1 MKGTVYRYLRYGGC
15 AALGIVFFLGAEAV
29 DTDRQTV
36 DKGIL
41 KRNPWGQRDA
51 VYEFYAEGLE
61 EGTVDLTVT
70 VPSRRLSPEEFH
82 QRMPEISEILLS
94 GILGSNVSLDQ
105 IRTDLELPEELPG
118 YGIQVAWES
127 ERPELLSSMGLLN
140 QEGLR
145 GVDPSRGETFSLMAE
160 LSCGEEKELVTVPV
174 TVLPEEM
181 TQGERL
187 AERIDSLALEDM
199 ENETVR
205 LMEEFEGVP
214 ITYRRKGRFQN
225 AVLLVLGGVLAACL
239 WMKEKNDEQLQ
250 KKRREESLTA
260 AYPDLVSGFLVLTGA
275 GYSIRQAWKKTVQ
288 DRKQS
293 ETLPF
298 SEVYQE
304 MQVTLNQMET
314 GTPEAFAYV
323 WFGKR
328 CGLRCYTRFSGIL
341 ESSLRTG
348 GSSLRSLL
356 EPEMEEAFKI
366 QADLARRKGEE
377 ASTKLLIPMF
387 GMLGIVMVMVTA
399 PAFFSLG

>member
-15 AALGIVFFLGAEAV
+15 AALGIVFFLGSEAV

-61 EGTVDLTVT
+61 EGAVDLTVT

-82 QRMPEISEILLS
+82 ERMPEISEILLS

-140 QEGLR
+140 QEGLW

-160 LSCGEEKELVTVPV
+160 LSCGEEKELVTVPI

-187 AERIDSLALEDM
+187 AERIDGLALEDM

-214 ITYRRKGRFQN
+214 ITYRRKGRFRN

-239 WMKEKNDEQLQ
+239 WMKEKNDEQVQ

-377 ASTKLLIPMF
+377 ASTKLLLPMF

>member
-61 EGTVDLTVT
+61 EGAVDLTVT

-82 QRMPEISEILLS
+82 ERMPEISEILLS

-140 QEGLR
+140 QEGLW

-160 LSCGEEKELVTVPV
+160 LSCGEEKELVTVPI

-187 AERIDSLALEDM
+187 AERIDGLALEDM

-377 ASTKLLIPMF
+377 ASTKLLLPMF

>member
-1 MKGTVYRYLRYGGC
+1 
-15 AALGIVFFLGAEAV
+15 
-29 DTDRQTV
+29 
-36 DKGIL
+36 
-41 KRNPWGQRDA
+41 
-51 VYEFYAEGLE
+51 
-61 EGTVDLTVT
+61 
-70 VPSRRLSPEEFH
+70 
-82 QRMPEISEILLS
+82 
-94 GILGSNVSLDQ
+94 
-105 IRTDLELPEELPG
+105 
-118 YGIQVAWES
+118 
-127 ERPELLSSMGLLN
+127 
-140 QEGLR
+140 
-145 GVDPSRGETFSLMAE
+145 
-160 LSCGEEKELVTVPV
+160 
-174 TVLPEEM
+174 
-181 TQGERL
+181 
-187 AERIDSLALEDM
+187 
-199 ENETVR
+199 
-205 LMEEFEGVP
+205 MEEFEGVP

-239 WMKEKNDEQLQ
+239 WMKEKNDEQVQ

-298 SEVYQE
+298 SAVYQE

-377 ASTKLLIPMF
+377 ASTKLLLPMF

>member
-61 EGTVDLTVT
+61 EGAVDLTVT

-82 QRMPEISEILLS
+82 ERMPEISEILLS

-140 QEGLR
+140 QEGLW

-160 LSCGEEKELVTVPV
+160 LSCGEEKELVTVPI

-288 DRKQS
+288 GRKQS

-377 ASTKLLIPMF
+377 ASTKLLLPMF

>member
-205 LMEEFEGVP
+205 LMTEFEGVP

-239 WMKEKNDEQLQ
+239 WMKEKNDEQVQ

-314 GTPEAFAYV
+314 GMPEAFAYV

-377 ASTKLLIPMF
+377 ASTKLLLPMF

>member
-1 MKGTVYRYLRYGGC
+1 MRGTVYRYLRYGGC
-15 AALGIVFFLGAEAV
+15 AALGIVFFLGAEAA

-61 EGTVDLTVT
+61 EGAVELAVT
-70 VPSRRLSPEEFH
+70 VPPRRLSPKEFH

-118 YGIQVAWES
+118 YGIQVEWES

-239 WMKEKNDEQLQ
+239 WMKEKNDEQVQ

-377 ASTKLLIPMF
+377 ASTKLLLPMF

>member
-15 AALGIVFFLGAEAV
+15 AALGIVFFFGAEAV

-61 EGTVDLTVT
+61 EGAVDLTVT

-82 QRMPEISEILLS
+82 ERMPEISEILLS

-140 QEGLR
+140 QEGIW

-160 LSCGEEKELVTVPV
+160 LSCGEEKELVTVPI

-214 ITYRRKGRFQN
+214 ITYRRKGRFRN

-288 DRKQS
+288 DRKKS

-377 ASTKLLIPMF
+377 ASTKLLLPMF

>member
-61 EGTVDLTVT
+61 EGAVDLTVT

-82 QRMPEISEILLS
+82 ERMPEISEILLS

-205 LMEEFEGVP
+205 LMKEFEGVP

-239 WMKEKNDEQLQ
+239 WMKEKNDEQVQ

-377 ASTKLLIPMF
+377 ASTKLLLPMF

>member
-15 AALGIVFFLGAEAV
+15 AALGIVFFFGAEAV

-61 EGTVDLTVT
+61 EGAVDLTVT

-82 QRMPEISEILLS
+82 ERMPEISEILLS

-140 QEGLR
+140 QEGLW

-160 LSCGEEKELVTVPV
+160 LSCGEEKELVTVPI

-187 AERIDSLALEDM
+187 AERIDGLALEDM

-239 WMKEKNDEQLQ
+239 WMKEKNDEQVQ

-314 GTPEAFAYV
+314 GTPGAFAYV

-377 ASTKLLIPMF
+377 ASTKLLLPMF

>member
-61 EGTVDLTVT
+61 EGAVDLTVT

-82 QRMPEISEILLS
+82 ERMPEISEILLS

-105 IRTDLELPEELPG
+105 IRTDMELPEELPG

-140 QEGLR
+140 QEGIR
-145 GVDPSRGETFSLMAE
+145 GVDPSRGETFSLTAE
-160 LSCGEEKELVTVPV
+160 LSCREEKELVTVPV

-225 AVLLVLGGVLAACL
+225 AVLLVLGGILAACL

-260 AYPDLVSGFLVLTGA
+260 AYPDLVAGFLVLTGA

-377 ASTKLLIPMF
+377 ASTKLLLPMF

>member
-61 EGTVDLTVT
+61 EGAVDLTVT

-82 QRMPEISEILLS
+82 ERMPEISEILLS

-140 QEGLR
+140 QEGLW

-160 LSCGEEKELVTVPV
+160 LSCGEEKELVTVPI

-366 QADLARRKGEE
+366 QADLARRKGKE
-377 ASTKLLIPMF
+377 ASTKLLLPMF

>member
-1 MKGTVYRYLRYGGC
+1 
-15 AALGIVFFLGAEAV
+15 
-29 DTDRQTV
+29 
-36 DKGIL
+36 
-41 KRNPWGQRDA
+41 
-51 VYEFYAEGLE
+51 
-61 EGTVDLTVT
+61 
-70 VPSRRLSPEEFH
+70 
-82 QRMPEISEILLS
+82 MPEISEILLS

-140 QEGLR
+140 QEGLW

-160 LSCGEEKELVTVPV
+160 LSCGEEKELVTVPI

-187 AERIDSLALEDM
+187 AERIDGLALEDM

-239 WMKEKNDEQLQ
+239 WMKEKNDEQVQ

-377 ASTKLLIPMF
+377 ASTKLLLPMF

>member
-1 MKGTVYRYLRYGGC
+1 MRGTVYRYLRYGGC
-15 AALGIVFFLGAEAV
+15 AALGIVFFLGAEAA

-61 EGTVDLTVT
+61 EGAVELAVT
-70 VPSRRLSPEEFH
+70 VPPRRLSPKEFH

-118 YGIQVAWES
+118 YGIQVEWES

-323 WFGKR
+323 

-377 ASTKLLIPMF
+377 VSTKLLLPMF

>member
-61 EGTVDLTVT
+61 EGAVDLTVT

-82 QRMPEISEILLS
+82 ERMPEISEILLS

-160 LSCGEEKELVTVPV
+160 LSCGEEKELVTVPI

-239 WMKEKNDEQLQ
+239 WMKEKNDEQVQ

-377 ASTKLLIPMF
+377 ASTKLLLPMF

>member
-29 DTDRQTV
+29 DTDRHTV

-61 EGTVDLTVT
+61 EGAVDLTVT

-82 QRMPEISEILLS
+82 ERMPEISEILLS

-160 LSCGEEKELVTVPV
+160 LSCGEEKELVTVPI

-239 WMKEKNDEQLQ
+239 WMKEKNDEQVQ

-377 ASTKLLIPMF
+377 ASTKLLLPMF

>member
-15 AALGIVFFLGAEAV
+15 AALGIVFFFGAEAV

-61 EGTVDLTVT
+61 EGAVDLIVT

-82 QRMPEISEILLS
+82 ERMPEISEILLS

-140 QEGLR
+140 QEGLW

-160 LSCGEEKELVTVPV
+160 LSCGEEKELVTVPI

-239 WMKEKNDEQLQ
+239 WMKEKNDEQVQ

-377 ASTKLLIPMF
+377 ASTKLLLPMF

>member
-61 EGTVDLTVT
+61 EGAVDLTVT

-82 QRMPEISEILLS
+82 ERMPEISEILLS

-140 QEGLR
+140 QEGLW

-377 ASTKLLIPMF
+377 ASTKLLLPMF

>member
-61 EGTVDLTVT
+61 EGAVDLTVT

-82 QRMPEISEILLS
+82 ERMPEISEILLS

-140 QEGLR
+140 REGLR
-145 GVDPSRGETFSLMAE
+145 GVDPSRGETFSLTAE

-377 ASTKLLIPMF
+377 ASTKLLLPMF

>member
-61 EGTVDLTVT
+61 EGAVDLTVT

-82 QRMPEISEILLS
+82 ERMPEISEILLS

-140 QEGLR
+140 QEGLW

-160 LSCGEEKELVTVPV
+160 LSCGEEKELVTVPI

-187 AERIDSLALEDM
+187 AERIDGLALEDM

-239 WMKEKNDEQLQ
+239 WMKEKNDEQVQ

-356 EPEMEEAFKI
+356 EP
-366 QADLARRKGEE
+366 DLARRKGEE
-377 ASTKLLIPMF
+377 ASTKLLLPMF

>member
-82 QRMPEISEILLS
+82 ERMPEISEILLS

-377 ASTKLLIPMF
+377 ASTKLLLPMF

>member
-1 MKGTVYRYLRYGGC
+1 M
-15 AALGIVFFLGAEAV
+15 
-29 DTDRQTV
+29 
-36 DKGIL
+36 
-41 KRNPWGQRDA
+41 
-51 VYEFYAEGLE
+51 
-61 EGTVDLTVT
+61 
-70 VPSRRLSPEEFH
+70 
-82 QRMPEISEILLS
+82 
-94 GILGSNVSLDQ
+94 
-105 IRTDLELPEELPG
+105 
-118 YGIQVAWES
+118 AWES

-140 QEGLR
+140 QEGLW

-160 LSCGEEKELVTVPV
+160 LSCGEEKELVTVPI

-214 ITYRRKGRFQN
+214 ITYRRKGWFRDP
-225 AVLLVLGGVLAACL
+225 VLLVLGGVLAACL
-239 WMKEKNDEQLQ
+239 WMKEKNDEQVQ

-328 CGLRCYTRFSGIL
+328 CGLRCYTRFPVFWKALCAQVEAASEAFWSRKWRKPLRYRRTWPGERGRRHLQNCCFPCLGCL
-341 ESSLRTG
+341 ESLW
-348 GSSLRSLL
+348 
-356 EPEMEEAFKI
+356 
-366 QADLARRKGEE
+366 
-377 ASTKLLIPMF
+377 
-387 GMLGIVMVMVTA
+387 
-399 PAFFSLG
+399 

>member
-82 QRMPEISEILLS
+82 QRMPEISETLLS

-160 LSCGEEKELVTVPV
+160 LSCGEEKELVTVPI

>member
-61 EGTVDLTVT
+61 EGAVDLTVT

-82 QRMPEISEILLS
+82 ERMPEISEILLS

-105 IRTDLELPEELPG
+105 IRTALELPEELPG
-118 YGIQVAWES
+118 YGSQVAWES

-140 QEGLR
+140 QEGLW

-160 LSCGEEKELVTVPV
+160 LSCGEEKELVTVPI

-239 WMKEKNDEQLQ
+239 WMKEKYDEPLQ
-250 KKRREESLTA
+250 KKSREESLTA

-377 ASTKLLIPMF
+377 ASTKLLLPMF

>member
-61 EGTVDLTVT
+61 EGAVDLTVT

-82 QRMPEISEILLS
+82 ERMPEISESLLS

-140 QEGLR
+140 QEGLW

-160 LSCGEEKELVTVPV
+160 LSCGEEKELVTVPI

-187 AERIDSLALEDM
+187 AERIDGLALEDM

-377 ASTKLLIPMF
+377 ASTKLLLPMF

>member
-1 MKGTVYRYLRYGGC
+1 MRGTVYRYLRYGGC
-15 AALGIVFFLGAEAV
+15 AALGIVFFLGAEAA

-61 EGTVDLTVT
+61 EGAVELAVT
-70 VPSRRLSPEEFH
+70 VPPRRLSPKEFH

-118 YGIQVAWES
+118 YGIQVEWES

-214 ITYRRKGRFQN
+214 IT
-225 AVLLVLGGVLAACL
+225 
-239 WMKEKNDEQLQ
+239 
-250 KKRREESLTA
+250 A

-323 WFGKR
+323 RFGKR

-377 ASTKLLIPMF
+377 ASTKLLLPMF

>member
-61 EGTVDLTVT
+61 EGAVDLTVT

-82 QRMPEISEILLS
+82 ERMPEISEILLS

-140 QEGLR
+140 QEGLW

-160 LSCGEEKELVTVPV
+160 LSCGEEKELVTVPI

-187 AERIDSLALEDM
+187 AERIDGLALEDM

-239 WMKEKNDEQLQ
+239 WMKEKNDEQVQ

-328 CGLRCYTRFSGIL
+328 CGLRCYARFSGIL

-377 ASTKLLIPMF
+377 ASTKLLLPMF

>member
-1 MKGTVYRYLRYGGC
+1 MRGTVYRYLRYGGC
-15 AALGIVFFLGAEAV
+15 AALGIVFFLGAEAA

-61 EGTVDLTVT
+61 EGAVELAVT
-70 VPSRRLSPEEFH
+70 VPPRRLSPKEFH

-118 YGIQVAWES
+118 YGIQVEWES

-239 WMKEKNDEQLQ
+239 WMKEKNDEQVQ

-323 WFGKR
+323 RLGKR

-377 ASTKLLIPMF
+377 ASTKLLLPMF

>member
-15 AALGIVFFLGAEAV
+15 AAMGIVFFLGAEAV

-61 EGTVDLTVT
+61 EGAVDLTVT

-82 QRMPEISEILLS
+82 ERMPEISEILLS

-239 WMKEKNDEQLQ
+239 WMKEKNDEQVQ

-377 ASTKLLIPMF
+377 ASTKLLLPMF

>member
-1 MKGTVYRYLRYGGC
+1 MKGLAYRYLRYGGC
-15 AALGIVFFLGAEAV
+15 VVLGIVFFLGAEAV
-29 DTDRQTV
+29 DTDWQTV

-61 EGTVDLTVT
+61 EGAVDLTVT
-70 VPSRRLSPEEFH
+70 VPPRRLSPEEFH
-82 QRMPEISEILLS
+82 ERMPEISEILLS
-94 GILGSNVSLDQ
+94 GILGSNASLDQ

-118 YGIQVAWES
+118 YGIQVVWES
-127 ERPELLSSMGLLN
+127 ERPEILSSMGLLN

-145 GVDPSRGETFSLMAE
+145 GMDPARGETFSLTAE
-160 LSCGEEKELVTVPV
+160 LACGEEKELVTVPV

-199 ENETVR
+199 ENETIR
-205 LMEEFEGVP
+205 LMTEFEGVP

-341 ESSLRTG
+341 ESSLHTG

-377 ASTKLLIPMF
+377 ASTKLLLPMF

>member
-61 EGTVDLTVT
+61 EGAVDLTVT

-82 QRMPEISEILLS
+82 ERMPEISEILLS

-140 QEGLR
+140 QEGLW

-160 LSCGEEKELVTVPV
+160 LSCGEEKELVTVPI

-187 AERIDSLALEDM
+187 AERIDGLALEDM

-214 ITYRRKGRFQN
+214 ITYRRKGRFRN

-239 WMKEKNDEQLQ
+239 WMKEKNEEQVQ

-377 ASTKLLIPMF
+377 ASTKLLLPMF

>member
-15 AALGIVFFLGAEAV
+15 AALGIVFFFGAEAV

-61 EGTVDLTVT
+61 EGAVDLTVT

-82 QRMPEISEILLS
+82 ERMPEISEILLS

-140 QEGLR
+140 QEGLW

-160 LSCGEEKELVTVPV
+160 LSCGEEKELVTVPI

-187 AERIDSLALEDM
+187 AERIDGLALEDM

-239 WMKEKNDEQLQ
+239 WMKEKNDEQVQ

-377 ASTKLLIPMF
+377 ASTKLLLPMF

>member
-61 EGTVDLTVT
+61 EGAVDLTVT

-82 QRMPEISEILLS
+82 ERMPEISEILLS

-140 QEGLR
+140 QEGLW

-160 LSCGEEKELVTVPV
+160 LSCGEEKELVTVPI

-187 AERIDSLALEDM
+187 AERIDGLALEDM

-214 ITYRRKGRFQN
+214 ITYRRKGRFRN

-239 WMKEKNDEQLQ
+239 WMKEKNDEQVQ

-377 ASTKLLIPMF
+377 ASTKLLLPMF

>member
-15 AALGIVFFLGAEAV
+15 AALGIVFFFGAEAV

-61 EGTVDLTVT
+61 EGAVDLIVT

-82 QRMPEISEILLS
+82 ERMPEISEILLS

-140 QEGLR
+140 QEGLW

-160 LSCGEEKELVTVPV
+160 LSCGEEKELVTVPI

-225 AVLLVLGGVLAACL
+225 AVLLVLGGVLAACF

-377 ASTKLLIPMF
+377 ASTKLLLPMF

>member
-61 EGTVDLTVT
+61 EGAVDLTVT

-82 QRMPEISEILLS
+82 ERMPEISEILLS

-140 QEGLR
+140 QEGLW

-160 LSCGEEKELVTVPV
+160 LSCGEEKELVTVPI

-314 GTPEAFAYV
+314 GTPEAFVYV

-377 ASTKLLIPMF
+377 ASTKLLLPMF

>member
-61 EGTVDLTVT
+61 EGAVDLTVT

-82 QRMPEISEILLS
+82 ERMPEISEILLS

-140 QEGLR
+140 QEGLW

-160 LSCGEEKELVTVPV
+160 LSCGEEKELVTVPI

-187 AERIDSLALEDM
+187 AERIDGLALEDM

-214 ITYRRKGRFQN
+214 ITYRRKGRFRN

-239 WMKEKNDEQLQ
+239 WMKEKNDDQVQ

-377 ASTKLLIPMF
+377 ASTKLLLPMF

>member
-1 MKGTVYRYLRYGGC
+1 MRGTVYRYLRYGGC
-15 AALGIVFFLGAEAV
+15 AALGIVFFLGAEAA

-61 EGTVDLTVT
+61 EGAVELAVT
-70 VPSRRLSPEEFH
+70 VPPRRLSPKEFH

-118 YGIQVAWES
+118 YGIQVEWES

-377 ASTKLLIPMF
+377 ASTKLLLPMF

>member
-1 MKGTVYRYLRYGGC
+1 M
-15 AALGIVFFLGAEAV
+15 
-29 DTDRQTV
+29 
-36 DKGIL
+36 
-41 KRNPWGQRDA
+41 
-51 VYEFYAEGLE
+51 
-61 EGTVDLTVT
+61 
-70 VPSRRLSPEEFH
+70 
-82 QRMPEISEILLS
+82 
-94 GILGSNVSLDQ
+94 
-105 IRTDLELPEELPG
+105 
-118 YGIQVAWES
+118 
-127 ERPELLSSMGLLN
+127 
-140 QEGLR
+140 
-145 GVDPSRGETFSLMAE
+145 DPSRGETFSLMAE

-239 WMKEKNDEQLQ
+239 WMKEKNDEQVQ

-323 WFGKR
+323 RFGKR

-377 ASTKLLIPMF
+377 ASTKLLLPMF

>member
-61 EGTVDLTVT
+61 EGAVDLTVT

-82 QRMPEISEILLS
+82 ERMPEISEILLS

-127 ERPELLSSMGLLN
+127 ERPELLSSMGLLH
-140 QEGLR
+140 QEGLW

-160 LSCGEEKELVTVPV
+160 LSCGEEKELVTVPI

-187 AERIDSLALEDM
+187 AERIDGLALEDM

-225 AVLLVLGGVLAACL
+225 AVRLVLGGFLAACL
-239 WMKEKNDEQLQ
+239 WMKEKNDEQVQ

-377 ASTKLLIPMF
+377 ASTKLLLPMF